1 MERTNK
7 QTNKRDIVMEW
18 FSNKNSKGIR
28 IAESGKFLLVESGIL
43 VLESGIQLKESRIIL
58 TTGIQNPSSTDKDWN
73 PVCGIRNLRRGIHNP
88 RLSWILLQ
96 GTKPTNH
103 KTIS

>member
-1 MERTNK
+1 
-7 QTNKRDIVMEW
+7 MEW
-18 FSNKNSKGIR
+18 FSNKNRKGIR

-43 VLESGIQLKESRIIL
+43 GLESGMQLKESRIIL

-73 PVCGIRNLRRGIHNP
+73 PVGGIHNP

>member
-1 MERTNK
+1 
-7 QTNKRDIVMEW
+7 MEW

-43 VLESGIQLKESRIIL
+43 GLESGIQLKESRIIL

-73 PVCGIRNLRRGIHNP
+73 PVGGIHNP

-96 GTKPTNH
+96 WTKPTNH
-103 KTIS
+103 KTIKLITDIQDSE

>member
-18 FSNKNSKGIR
+18 FSNKNGKGIR

-58 TTGIQNPSSTDKDWN
+58 TTGIQNPSSTDKD
-73 PVCGIRNLRRGIHNP
+73 
-88 RLSWILLQ
+88 
-96 GTKPTNH
+96 
-103 KTIS
+103 

>member
-1 MERTNK
+1 
-7 QTNKRDIVMEW
+7 MEW

-43 VLESGIQLKESRIIL
+43 GLESGIQLKESRLIL

-73 PVCGIRNLRRGIHNP
+73 PVGGIHNP

-96 GTKPTNH
+96 WTKPTNH